1 MDVGHDLSPRWHA
14 WYGLLQAGLRTLDR
28 VERDVQE
35 ATGLPLAWFEV
46 LTFLHA
52 SEEGRRRMGE
62 LAEDLLLSRGGATRL
77 IARMEEAGLVTRE
90 VPPEDRRATY
100 AVITAAGRDAVERAA
115 PVQQEAVE
123 RHFGDA
129 IRDDEAEAV
138 AAMCTRVLEHLG
150 ARCTWL
156 DRDAQRRVA

>member
-1 MDVGHDLSPRWHA
+1 MSVGQDLSPRWHA
-14 WYGLLQAGLRTLDR
+14 WYGMLQAGLRSLDR

-46 LTFLHA
+46 LTFLHGA
-52 SEEGRRRMGE
+52 EGGRRRMGE

-77 IARMEEAGLVTRE
+77 VARMEDAGLVTRE
-90 VPPEDRRATY
+90 VPPEDRRATF
-100 AVITAAGRDAVERAA
+100 AVLTPAGRDAVERAA
-115 PVQQEAVE
+115 PVQLQAVE
-123 RHFGDA
+123 RHFGHAVSDE
-129 IRDDEAEAV
+129 EAEAV

-156 DRDAQRRVA
+156 ERDAERRAA